1 MGLVLLLIASCGNRN
16 DKSSVLR
23 VERSPEWGVEK
34 TEDNV
39 AASDDMD
46 DAFATIPDIPYEPK
60 VIFTGRESME
70 VMCELAP
77 GENALGKVNT
87 KYLDGCYYTGDTSTS
102 FLASFAERCL

>member
-1 MGLVLLLIASCGNRN
+1 MERNHLYYSTILGLVLLLIASCGNRN

-46 DAFATIPDIPYEPK
+46 DAFATIPDIPYE
-60 VIFTGRESME
+60 R
-70 VMCELAP
+70 
-77 GENALGKVNT
+77 
-87 KYLDGCYYTGDTSTS
+87 
-102 FLASFAERCL
+102 R